1 MEPAKVE
8 TVVRLA
14 TPDAKLR
21 LLADRW
27 RARAKEILLQAATM
41 NDADARQKMLDV
53 AASYERWR
61 NGSNND
67 PAMQTRR
74 RPHRAAATGV
84 HGGAAP
90 GIGHRDHPGH
100 PSCSCVVKRRH
111 DEPGWNAL
119 DDDSVDRSAQS
130 RQQRPHFGGLWRT
143 WRRSAFANV

>member
-53 AASYERWR
+53 AASYERLAQR
-61 NGSNND
+61 VE
-67 PAMQTRR
+67 Q
-74 RPHRAAATGV
+74 
-84 HGGAAP
+84 
-90 GIGHRDHPGH
+90 
-100 PSCSCVVKRRH
+100 
-111 DEPGWNAL
+111 
-119 DDDSVDRSAQS
+119 RSGDVAK
-130 RQQRPHFGGLWRT
+130 
-143 WRRSAFANV
+143 A